1 MVFTVVLV
9 AVPALIGA
17 IVYSML
23 LLSKYRPFRKR
34 PKTQRKLLLAVT
46 YFVSIGLLALILTA
60 IGMMLVGGIV
70 GIPVLCIFDIIG
82 ITILSRRFI
91 IRRKRRQM
99 RREVKEMRAR
109 LKKLDAEIN
118 SMNARLPAA
127 SEKDMRK

>member
-1 MVFTVVLV
+1 MIFTVVLV

-23 LLSKYRPFRKR
+23 LLDKYRPFRKR
-34 PKTQRKLLLAVT
+34 PETHRKLLLTVT
-46 YFVSIGLLALILTA
+46 YFFSIGLLTSILSA
-60 IGMMLVGGIV
+60 IGMMLVVEIV
-70 GIPVLCIFDIIG
+70 WIPILCILDIIG
-82 ITILSRRFI
+82 IAILSRRFI

-118 SMNARLPAA
+118 SLNAGRPAA
-127 SEKDMRK
+127 SGKDVGE

>member
-23 LLSKYRPFRKR
+23 LLDKYRPFRKR

-46 YFVSIGLLALILTA
+46 YFFSIGLLALILTA
-60 IGMMLVGGIV
+60 IGMMQVVGIV
-70 GIPVLCIFDIIG
+70 GILVLCIFDIIG
-82 ITILSRRFI
+82 IAILSRRFI
-91 IRRKRRQM
+91 IRKKRRQM

-118 SMNARLPAA
+118 SMNAGLPPA
-127 SEKDMRK
+127 SGKDISE

>member
-23 LLSKYRPFRKR
+23 LLGKYRPFRKR

-46 YFVSIGLLALILTA
+46 YFFSIGLLALILTA
-60 IGMMLVGGIV
+60 IGMMLVVGIV
-70 GIPVLCIFDIIG
+70 GILVLCIFDIIG
-82 ITILSRRFI
+82 IAILSRRFI
-91 IRRKRRQM
+91 IRKKRRQM

-118 SMNARLPAA
+118 SMNAGLPPA
-127 SEKDMRK
+127 SGKDISE

>member
-23 LLSKYRPFRKR
+23 LLGKFRPFRKR
-34 PKTQRKLLLAVT
+34 PETQRKLLLAVT

-60 IGMMLVGGIV
+60 IGMMLVV
-70 GIPVLCIFDIIG
+70 GTVWIPVLCIFDIIG
-82 ITILSRRFI
+82 IAILSRRFI

-127 SEKDMRK
+127 SEKDISE